1 MATDLEVMTL
11 RLEASAT
18 KFERDMAK
26 AVGVVQKASGA
37 MQASARAATTKMEQ
51 SFSGLGVGVAALAT
65 RTMPLLAAAFS
76 AKEFVD
82 SIATF
87 TRIQNS
93 LKVAGLSGAELS
105 TTFDAIYASAQRN
118 GVALDDLAKLYG
130 RVAQL
135 QKGLG
140 TNAQTVAKFTDG
152 VAVALRVAGTSS
164 TEASGALLQLSQ
176 LLGAGTVRLEEFNSV
191 NEGARPILEAVAIGL
206 KEAGGSVATLRK
218 LVEAGKVSSTAFYQ
232 AFLAGL
238 PSIQAKLKETT
249 DTTDNAMTRMQNAFI
264 KAAGAIDD
272 ATKASRAIIYVLD
285 LIASG
290 AGKAE
295 AAVTAVGAAVKDAFS
310 GGQHNFPMNSDP
322 LGNPIPE
329 VTPILDLAKM
339 PSSSAGYS
347 DMRFFNAF
355 EQNFSKSVSDALKE
369 GLTKAAAD
377 KATYDAFEAA
387 RNKAFQTNTS
397 KVSLADFP
405 LPPDTA
411 AWQKVVDAQIK
422 SNALLQ
428 IEAAT
433 MSKTTAER
441 ERARLV
447 AELEIS
453 AKEKNIPLTGEYRQQ
468 IDQLASAY
476 GRLKAEV
483 AFGNAIVSTRDRI
496 RDLQQEVNLVGLSAG
511 EQERV
516 KVAQQ
521 LTNEA
526 LKAGIAL
533 TDARRAQITA
543 LADQAGVAATRLEA
557 VNKAQQMLDSMRSE
571 LGSVTG
577 SFFNDLANGVK
588 TVDALRNA
596 FTSLRTAIL
605 NALGNQLIAA
615 LLGAPGTGLGGGLIG
630 GLFGRAGGGAV
641 NAGQPYRVGENGPEM
656 FVPQSAGRI
665 VPNGAGSTR
674 MGDINIYAPNASG
687 PDLMALR
694 VEVVALRKQMGR
706 AAAASGK
713 QRRGMA
719 T

>member
-37 MQASARAATTKMEQ
+37 MQTSARAATTKMEQ

-82 SIATF
+82 SIGTF

-191 NEGARPILEAVAIGL
+191 NEGARPILEAVANGL

-238 PSIQAKLKETT
+238 PSIQAKLKDTT
-249 DTTDNAMTRMQNAFI
+249 DTTDNAMTRMQNSFI
-264 KAAGAIDD
+264 KAAGAIDE

-290 AGKAE
+290 ADKAGKAFE
-295 AAVTAVGAAVKDAFS
+295 AVGNAAKAAFS
-310 GGQHNFPMNSDP
+310 TDTKTFPTSYDA
-322 LGNPIPE
+322 LGNPLPDYTQP
-329 VTPILDLAKM
+329 TPAL
-339 PSSSAGYS
+339 PSAGYT

-355 EQNFSKSVSDALKE
+355 EQNFSKSVSDALKD

-377 KATYDAFEAA
+377 KATYDAFEAN
-387 RNKAFQTNTS
+387 RNKAFQANTS
-397 KVSLADFP
+397 KVSLTDFP

-411 AWQKVVDAQIK
+411 AWQKAVDAQLK
-422 SNALLQ
+422 SNAALQ
-428 IEAAT
+428 AEAAT
-433 MSKTTAER
+433 LSKTTAER
-441 ERARLV
+441 EKARLV

-596 FTSLRTAIL
+596 FTSLRTAVL

-665 VPNGAGSTR
+665 IPSGGGGSTR
-674 MGDINIYAPNASG
+674 MGDINIVAPNASG
-687 PDLMALR
+687 PELMALR
-694 VEVVALRKQMGR
+694 SSVVSLQKQIARM
-706 AAAASGK
+706 AAAPGA

-719 T
+719 V

>member
-26 AVGVVQKASGA
+26 AAGAVQKASA
-37 MQASARAATTKMEQ
+37 LMQAQSRAATQKIEQ
-51 SFSGLGVGVAALAT
+51 NFSGLGVGVAALAT

-76 AKEFVD
+76 AKEFID

-93 LKVAGLSGAELS
+93 LKIAGISGAELS

-118 GVALDDLAKLYG
+118 GVALDSLVKLYS

-140 TNAQTVAKFTDG
+140 ANAQTVAKFTDG

-191 NEGARPILEAVAIGL
+191 NEGARPILEAVANGL

-218 LVEAGKVSSTAFYQ
+218 LVEAGKVSSTAFFQ

-238 PSIQAKLKETT
+238 PSIQAKLKDAT
-249 DTTDNAMTRMQNAFI
+249 DTTDNALTRMQNAFI
-264 KAAGAIDD
+264 KAAGAIDE
-272 ATKASRAIIYVLD
+272 ATKASSAIIYVLD
-285 LIASG
+285 L
-290 AGKAE
+290 
-295 AAVTAVGAAVKDAFS
+295 VTAGAEKAGSAFAKFGEIAGRPFKNPGNIPIPTSDA
-310 GGQHNFPMNSDP
+310 
-322 LGNPIPE
+322 LGNPLPDY
-329 VTPILDLAKM
+329 TQ
-339 PSSSAGYS
+339 PSSATPSASYT
-347 DMRFFNAF
+347 DMRFFNVF

-369 GLTKAAAD
+369 GLTRAAAD

-397 KVSLADFP
+397 KVSLAEFTP
-405 LPPDTA
+405 PPDTA
-411 AWQKVVDAQIK
+411 AWQKAVDAQLK
-422 SNALLQ
+422 SNAALQ
-428 IEAAT
+428 AEAAT
-433 MSKTTAER
+433 LSKTTAER
-441 ERARLV
+441 EKARLV
-447 AELEIS
+447 TELEIS

-596 FTSLRTAIL
+596 FTSLRTAVL

-641 NAGQPYRVGENGPEM
+641 NAGQPYRVGESGPEM

-687 PDLMALR
+687 PELMALR
-694 VEVVALRKQMGR
+694 AQVIALQRSMQKM
-706 AAAASGK
+706 AAAPGK
-713 QRRGMA
+713 QARNMA
-719 T
+719 V

>member
-1 MATDLEVMTL
+1 MP
-11 RLEASAT
+11 
-18 KFERDMAK
+18 
-26 AVGVVQKASGA
+26 
-37 MQASARAATTKMEQ
+37 AR
-51 SFSGLGVGVAALAT
+51 
-65 RTMPLLAAAFS
+65 
-76 AKEFVD
+76 
-82 SIATF
+82 
-87 TRIQNS
+87 
-93 LKVAGLSGAELS
+93 
-105 TTFDAIYASAQRN
+105 
-118 GVALDDLAKLYG
+118 
-130 RVAQL
+130 
-135 QKGLG
+135 
-140 TNAQTVAKFTDG
+140 
-152 VAVALRVAGTSS
+152 
-164 TEASGALLQLSQ
+164 
-176 LLGAGTVRLEEFNSV
+176 
-191 NEGARPILEAVAIGL
+191 
-206 KEAGGSVATLRK
+206 
-218 LVEAGKVSSTAFYQ
+218 
-232 AFLAGL
+232 
-238 PSIQAKLKETT
+238 
-249 DTTDNAMTRMQNAFI
+249 
-264 KAAGAIDD
+264 
-272 ATKASRAIIYVLD
+272 
-285 LIASG
+285 
-290 AGKAE
+290 
-295 AAVTAVGAAVKDAFS
+295 
-310 GGQHNFPMNSDP
+310 
-322 LGNPIPE
+322 
-329 VTPILDLAKM
+329 
-339 PSSSAGYS
+339 
-347 DMRFFNAF
+347 
-355 EQNFSKSVSDALKE
+355 
-369 GLTKAAAD
+369 
-377 KATYDAFEAA
+377 
-387 RNKAFQTNTS
+387 
-397 KVSLADFP
+397 
-405 LPPDTA
+405 
-411 AWQKVVDAQIK
+411 
-422 SNALLQ
+422 
-428 IEAAT
+428 
-433 MSKTTAER
+433 TTAER
-441 ERARLV
+441 EKARLV

-596 FTSLRTAIL
+596 FTSLRTAVL

-641 NAGQPYRVGENGPEM
+641 NAGQPYRVGESGPEM

-687 PDLMALR
+687 PELMALR

>member
-26 AVGVVQKASGA
+26 AAGVVQKASSQ
-37 MQASARAATTKMEQ
+37 MQANAKAATASIEQ
-51 SFSGLGVGVAALAT
+51 KFSGLGAGVVGLAT
-65 RTMPLLAAAFS
+65 RAMPLLAAAFS

-82 SIATF
+82 SIGTF

-93 LKVAGLSGAELS
+93 LKVAGLSGSELTS
-105 TTFDAIYASAQRN
+105 TFDAIYASAQRN

-176 LLGAGTVRLEEFNSV
+176 LLGSGTVRLEEFNSV
-191 NEGARPILEAVAIGL
+191 NEGARPILEAVANGL

-238 PSIQAKLKETT
+238 PSIQAKLKDTVETT
-249 DTTDNAMTRMQNAFI
+249 DSAMTRMKNSFI
-264 KAAGAIDD
+264 AAAGAFDE
-272 ATKASRAIIYVLD
+272 ATNASRAIISVLD
-285 LIASG
+285 LITSG
-290 AGKAE
+290 AEKAGR
-295 AAVTAVGAAVKDAFS
+295 AFGAVGNAAKAAFS
-310 GGQHNFPMNSDP
+310 NDTKTFPTSYDA
-322 LGNPIPE
+322 LGNPQPDYAQPAAP
-329 VTPILDLAKM
+329 VP
-339 PSSSAGYS
+339 SAGYT

-355 EQNFSKSVSDALKE
+355 EQNFSKSVSDALKD

-377 KATYDAFEAA
+377 KATYDAFEAS
-387 RNKAFQTNTS
+387 RNKAFQANTS

-428 IEAAT
+428 VEAAT

-447 AELEIS
+447 AELEIA

-468 IDQLASAY
+468 IDQLAAAY
-476 GRLKAEV
+476 GRLKAET
-483 AFGNAIVSTRDRI
+483 AFATALQNSRDRV
-496 RDLQQEVNLVGLSAG
+496 RDLQQEVNLVGLTAG

-526 LKAGIAL
+526 IKAGIDL
-533 TDARRAQITA
+533 TDARRAQIAA
-543 LADQAGVAATRLEA
+543 LAEQAGVAATRLDA
-557 VNKAQQMLDSMRSE
+557 VNRAQQMIDSMRSE
-571 LGSVTG
+571 LGSTLG
-577 SFFNDLANGVK
+577 GFFNDLANGVK

-605 NALGNQLIAA
+605 NALANRLIAA
-615 LLGAPGTGLGGGLIG
+615 LLGNPGTGLGSGITS
-630 GLFGRAGGGAV
+630 LFGRAGGGPV
-641 NAGQPYRVGENGPEM
+641 NAGQPYRVGENGPEL
-656 FVPQSAGRI
+656 FVPRSAGRI
-665 VPNGAGSTR
+665 IPNGSSAGTT
-674 MGDINIYAPNASG
+674 IVYAPTNDYRGA
-687 PDLMALR
+687 DAAVVAR
-694 VEVVALRKQMGR
+694 VERAQQAQSRQIAAIGR
-706 AAAASGK
+706 APDA
-713 QRRGMA
+713 QRRG
-719 T
+719 TSR

>member
-37 MQASARAATTKMEQ
+37 MQASARTATTRIEQ
-51 SFSGLGVGVAALAT
+51 SFSGLGIGVAALAT
-65 RTMPLLAAAFS
+65 RTMPALAAAFS
-76 AKEFVD
+76 AKAFID

-87 TRIQNS
+87 TQIQNS
-93 LKVAGLSGAELS
+93 LKVAGLSGDEL
-105 TTFDAIYASAQRN
+105 TRTFDAIYASAQKN
-118 GVALDDLAKLYG
+118 SVPLADLAKLYS

-135 QKGLG
+135 QKGLSA
-140 TNAQTVAKFTDG
+140 NSQSVAKFTDG

-191 NEGARPILEAVAIGL
+191 NEGARPILEAVAAGL
-206 KEAGGSVATLRK
+206 QEAGGSVATLRK
-218 LVEAGKVSSTAFYQ
+218 LVEAGKVSSTAFFQ

-238 PSIQAKLKETT
+238 PTLQAKLKDTSDKT
-249 DTTDNAMTRMQNAFI
+249 DSAMTRMMNAFI
-264 KAAGAIDD
+264 KTAGAIDT
-272 ATKASRAIIYVLD
+272 ATGASKGIIAVLD
-285 LIASG
+285 LITAG
-290 AGKAE
+290 AEKA
-295 AAVTAVGAAVKDAFS
+295 GSAFTEF
-310 GGQHNFPMNSDP
+310 GEVAGRVFRNP
-322 LGNPIPE
+322 GNIPIP
-329 VTPILDLAKM
+329 TTDAMGAPLPDYNQ
-339 PSSSAGYS
+339 PSTTQPAGDYS
-347 DMRFFNAF
+347 NMRFYNVF
-355 EQNFSKSVSDALKE
+355 ETNFSKSVSDALKE
-369 GLTKAAAD
+369 GLARAAAD
-377 KATYDAFEAA
+377 KTTYDVFEAA
-387 RNKAFQTNTS
+387 RNKAFQANTS
-397 KVSLADFP
+397 KVSLTDFP

-411 AWQKVVDAQIK
+411 AWQKAVDAQLK
-422 SNALLQ
+422 SNAALQ
-428 IEAAT
+428 AEAAT
-433 MSKTTAER
+433 LSKTTAER
-441 ERARLV
+441 EKARLV
-447 AELEIS
+447 TELEIS
-453 AKEKNIPLTGEYRQQ
+453 AKEKNIPITGEYRQQ

-665 VPNGAGSTR
+665 IPSGGGGSTR
-674 MGDINIYAPNASG
+674 MGDINIVAPNASG
-687 PDLMALR
+687 PELMALR
-694 VEVVALRKQMGR
+694 ASVIALQKQLGR
-706 AAAASGK
+706 MAAAPGAQK
-713 QRRGMA
+713 RGMA
-719 T
+719 V